1 MAFMNVPLLEHLYLK
16 NNLIPSIE
24 TERLF
29 QVFKNLE
36 ILDLSENM
44 LTKVMKLDIACNWKI
59 DFNEWLE
66 YLKLDM

>member
-16 NNLIPSIE
+16 NNLISSIE

-36 ILDLSENM
+36 VLDLSENM
-44 LTKVMKLDIACNWKI
+44 LTKVNFIEIDIECC
-59 DFNEWLE
+59 
-66 YLKLDM
+66 

>member
-16 NNLIPSIE
+16 DNLISSIE

-36 ILDLSENM
+36 ILDLSRNL
-44 LTKVMKLDIACNWKI
+44 LTKVKVNLKQISYGAKNW
-59 DFNEWLE
+59 F
-66 YLKLDM
+66 